1 MNTDQKQHASNNI
14 AELKKERLAKAE
26 VLKAAG
32 QEPYAVGTNR
42 DTTIADFVEQFD
54 TLEKSGETKIIAGR
68 VMAKRGHGALIFIDI
83 YDGTGRTQSVVK
95 SDEMD
100 ADLHQL
106 FADTV
111 DTGDFIELTGT
122 AMTTQRGAQSLLAKE
137 WKMLTKS
144 LLPLPKEHF
153 GIKDEDERYRKRYLD
168 MILNETVA
176 KLPALRSKY
185 WNTMRSF
192 LLKRDYIEV
201 ETPILE
207 NTVGGGEAAPFI
219 THHNALDIDVY
230 LRISPELW
238 HKKLMVAG
246 VPKVFE
252 IGRIFRN
259 EGMDA
264 EHLQDY
270 TQMECY
276 EAYMNFDDGKEM
288 VIEMYREL
296 AQAVLGTTKFNVKE
310 YEIDLSKEWEEY
322 HLVNIIKERFD
333 IDALSTKKDEVQTKL
348 TEHAIKFDPNTTD
361 IGRGVDLLWKSI
373 RKEYAGPGFLVG
385 IPKYMEPLAKPSKEN
400 PLIVDRFQPILA
412 GSEVGKAF
420 NELNDP
426 IDQRERFEE
435 QQALRD
441 AGDDEAQM
449 ADDSFVEALEHGMP
463 PAFGFGAP
471 ERFFSLLMDASMRE
485 TSLFPLMKP
494 KVKNTQT
501 KEDN

>member
-1 MNTDQKQHASNNI
+1 MSREEKQNI
-14 AELKKERLAKAE
+14 IEIKKERLAKAE
-26 VLKAAG
+26 LLKQAR

-42 DTTIADFVEQFD
+42 DTTLAEFKKQFD
-54 TLEKSGETKIIAGR
+54 AFEKSGEQKILAGR
-68 VMAKRGHGALIFIDI
+68 IMAKRGHGALIFIDL
-83 YDGTGRTQSVVK
+83 YDGTGRGQVVVK
-95 SDEMD
+95 ADEMD
-100 ADLHQL
+100 AKSHEL
-106 FADTV
+106 FAKTV
-111 DTGDFIELTGT
+111 DTGDFIEVTGI
-122 AMTTQRGAQSLLAKE
+122 AFITQRGANSLIAKN

-168 MILNETVA
+168 MILNEDVA
-176 KLPALRSKY
+176 KLPELRSKY

-192 LLKRDYIEV
+192 LLKRGYIEV

-276 EAYMNFDDGKEM
+276 EAYMDFADGKQM
-288 VIEMYREL
+288 VIDMYREL
-296 AQAVLGTTKFNVKE
+296 AQEVLGTNKFISKGYN
-310 YEIDLSKEWEEY
+310 IDLSKKWDDY
-322 HLVNIIKERFD
+322 HFCEIIKERFG
-333 IDALSTKKDEVQTKL
+333 IDPLETTIKEVQVKL
-348 TEHAIKFDPNTTD
+348 TEFDIKFDPKTT
-361 IGRGVDLLWKSI
+361 GLNRGLDLLWKSI
-373 RKEYAGPGFLVG
+373 RKEYAGPGFLIG
-385 IPKYMEPLAKPSKEN
+385 IPKFMEPLAKPTKDD
-400 PLIVDRFQPILA
+400 PRIVERFQPILA

-426 IDQRERFEE
+426 TDQRERFEE
-435 QQALRD
+435 QQAQRD

-449 ADDSFVEALEHGMP
+449 ADDTFVEALEYGMP
-463 PAFGFGAP
+463 PTFGFGAP

-494 KVKNTQT
+494 KVKEI
-501 KEDN
+501 KK